1 MSEAKRESKGPVRG
15 YFFDKSVV
23 VTGASSGI
31 GHDVALAFG
40 EQGAQVALLARR
52 RVQLEELATK
62 INKAGGKALALD
74 CDVTDRARVF
84 WAIEQ
89 VKEAFGKVDILI
101 NSAGLL
107 IAETVE
113 EMRPEDLE
121 KMMAVNVFGA
131 LNAMQAVLP
140 VMRKAK
146 SGNIVNISSL
156 AGRRGVSP
164 LGGYSSTK
172 FALVGMT
179 EALRVELFNTG
190 IKVSLVMP
198 GVIDTPMAR
207 NALKHDSL
215 KGVSAMMAMPA
226 RWVTWA
232 VLAAAAFGLT
242 EVDVPPG
249 AAVAEKLASLF
260 PGVTDA
266 LLSVGT
272 RVMQGAATFMSG
284 SARRSRRRSLRR
296 LHPVRGTGTPADPRV
311 HQSSRPSAA
320 SPYAPLRRDSE
331 ARSDASTRSP
341 IEASQPF
348 SGHASDRIAY
358 PNLPSRTSLPGTA
371 FRRARCD
378 TASTRAGSESRR
390 DL

>member
-1 MSEAKRESKGPVRG
+1 MSDSPKPQRNAALG
-15 YFFDKSVV
+15 YFRDRSVV

-31 GHDVALAFG
+31 GYDVALAFG
-40 EQGAQVALLARR
+40 EQGANVTLLARR
-52 RVQLEELATK
+52 RVQLEELAQK
-62 INKAGGKALALD
+62 INKAGGRALAID

-84 WAIEQ
+84 WSIDQ
-89 VKEAFGKVDILI
+89 VREAFGKVDILI

-107 IAETVE
+107 IAETVDE
-113 EMRPEDLE
+113 TKPEDLE
-121 KMMAVNVFGA
+121 RMMAVNVFGA

-140 VMRKAK
+140 LMRKQK

-164 LGGYSSTK
+164 LGGYSATK
-172 FALVGMT
+172 FALVGIT

-190 IKVSLVMP
+190 VRVSLVMP

-207 NALKHDSL
+207 GAMKHESI
-215 KGVSAMMAMPA
+215 KGMPAMMAMPA

-266 LLSVGT
+266 LISMGSRFLQT
-272 RVMQGAATFMSG
+272 ATSMMSG
-284 SARRSRRRSLRR
+284 
-296 LHPVRGTGTPADPRV
+296 GEKKDE
-311 HQSSRPSAA
+311 
-320 SPYAPLRRDSE
+320 SPKR
-331 ARSDASTRSP
+331 
-341 IEASQPF
+341 
-348 SGHASDRIAY
+348 
-358 PNLPSRTSLPGTA
+358 
-371 FRRARCD
+371 
-378 TASTRAGSESRR
+378 
-390 DL
+390 

>member
-1 MSEAKRESKGPVRG
+1 MSEPKRQSKGPVRG

-40 EQGAQVALLARR
+40 EQGARVALLARR
-52 RVQLEELATK
+52 RVQLEELAHK
-62 INKAGGKALALD
+62 VNQAGGKAFALD
-74 CDVTDRARVF
+74 CDVTDRGRVF

-89 VKEAFGKVDILI
+89 VKEAFRGVDILI

-107 IAETVE
+107 ISDPVE
-113 EMRPEDLE
+113 QMRPEDLE

-140 VMRKAK
+140 LMRKAK

-198 GVIDTPMAR
+198 GVIDTPMSR
-207 NALKHDSL
+207 NALKQDSL
-215 KGVSAMMAMPA
+215 KGVPMMAMPA

-232 VLAAAAFGLT
+232 VLAAAAFGLP

-249 AAVAEKLASLF
+249 AALAEKLASLF
-260 PGVTDA
+260 PGVTDT

-272 RVMQGAATFMSG
+272 RIMQGEGALIGG
-284 SARRSRRRSLRR
+284 S
-296 LHPVRGTGTPADPRV
+296 
-311 HQSSRPSAA
+311 
-320 SPYAPLRRDSE
+320 
-331 ARSDASTRSP
+331 
-341 IEASQPF
+341 
-348 SGHASDRIAY
+348 
-358 PNLPSRTSLPGTA
+358 GTA
-371 FRRARCD
+371 EHKAKP
-378 TASTRAGSESRR
+378 
-390 DL
+390 

>member
-113 EMRPEDLE
+113 ELRPEDLE

-260 PGVTDA
+260 PGVITIHFA
-266 LLSVGT
+266 NYNVTISYTQILISVVT
-272 RVMQGAATFMSG
+272 
-284 SARRSRRRSLRR
+284 
-296 LHPVRGTGTPADPRV
+296 
-311 HQSSRPSAA
+311 
-320 SPYAPLRRDSE
+320 
-331 ARSDASTRSP
+331 ARSTRWGNHG
-341 IEASQPF
+341 IERCC
-348 SGHASDRIAY
+348 GDHLHRRHRNTTRIPAIV
-358 PNLPSRTSLPGTA
+358 
-371 FRRARCD
+371 
-378 TASTRAGSESRR
+378 
-390 DL
+390 

>member
-31 GHDVALAFG
+31 GHDVAMAFG

-52 RVQLEELATK
+52 RVQLEELAHK

-74 CDVTDRARVF
+74 CDVTDRGRVF
-84 WAIEQ
+84 WAIDQ

-107 IAETVE
+107 ISDTVE
-113 EMRPEDLE
+113 QMRPEDFE
-121 KMMAVNVFGA
+121 KMLGVNVFGA
-131 LNAMQAVLP
+131 LHAMQAVLP
-140 VMRKAK
+140 LMRQAK

-156 AGRRGVSP
+156 AGRRGMSP
-164 LGGYSSTK
+164 LGGYAATK

-207 NALKHDSL
+207 NALKLADPL
-215 KGVSAMMAMPA
+215 KSVSALTAMPP

-266 LLSVGT
+266 FLSVGT
-272 RVMQGAATFMSG
+272 RMMQTAATFMGG
-284 SARRSRRRSLRR
+284 SK
-296 LHPVRGTGTPADPRV
+296 
-311 HQSSRPSAA
+311 SAQKEK
-320 SPYAPLRRDSE
+320 S
-331 ARSDASTRSP
+331 
-341 IEASQPF
+341 
-348 SGHASDRIAY
+348 
-358 PNLPSRTSLPGTA
+358 
-371 FRRARCD
+371 
-378 TASTRAGSESRR
+378 
-390 DL
+390 

>member
-1 MSEAKRESKGPVRG
+1 MSEPKRESKGPLRG
-15 YFFDKSVV
+15 YFFDKSVL

-40 EQGAQVALLARR
+40 EQGARVAVLARR
-52 RVQLEELATK
+52 RVHLETLAQK

-84 WAIEQ
+84 WAVDQ
-89 VKEAFGKVDILI
+89 VKESFGKIDILI

-107 IAETVE
+107 ISDPVE
-113 EMRPEDLE
+113 QMRPEDLE
-121 KMMAVNVFGA
+121 KMMTVNLFGA

-140 VMRKAK
+140 LMRQAKA
-146 SGNIVNISSL
+146 GNIVNISSL
-156 AGRRGVSP
+156 AGRRGMTP
-164 LGGYSSTK
+164 LGGYSATK

-207 NALKHDSL
+207 DALKHNSL
-215 KGVSAMMAMPA
+215 KGMPAAMMAMPP

-266 LLSVGT
+266 ILSIGT
-272 RVMQGAATFMSG
+272 RMMQGA
-284 SARRSRRRSLRR
+284 SALMGGGDKGEEKSKP
-296 LHPVRGTGTPADPRV
+296 H
-311 HQSSRPSAA
+311 
-320 SPYAPLRRDSE
+320 
-331 ARSDASTRSP
+331 
-341 IEASQPF
+341 
-348 SGHASDRIAY
+348 
-358 PNLPSRTSLPGTA
+358 
-371 FRRARCD
+371 
-378 TASTRAGSESRR
+378 
-390 DL
+390 